1 MIYVTKRNNE
11 ALFFAYEPDTPYFT
25 IDEIPNCPYQKNA
38 DLKVT
43 WKCDIENQKV
53 WYEVEYIEQPTQL
66 DRTEEMM
73 IETSLEVQ
81 YLSALQE
88 LGI

>member
-11 ALFFAYEPDTPYFT
+11 AVFSAYEPDTPYFT
-25 IDEIPNCPYQKNA
+25 IDKAPLCPYQNGN
-38 DLKVT
+38 DYKVT

-66 DRTEEMM
+66 DRIEEMM